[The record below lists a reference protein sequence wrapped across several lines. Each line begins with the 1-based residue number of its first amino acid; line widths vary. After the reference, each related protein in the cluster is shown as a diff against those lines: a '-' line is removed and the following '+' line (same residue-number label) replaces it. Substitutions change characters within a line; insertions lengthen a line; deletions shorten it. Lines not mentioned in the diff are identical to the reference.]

1 MPLNTDINDERA
13 FYYKQRAIKVIEN
26 LQKRSM
32 NGYYTEN
39 RAEALSA
46 AMGLIPPGAVVAR
59 GDSMSVEQIGL
70 LEEIIKRNQNKVID
84 PFKTD
89 SEGHWPEETERQH
102 MMRDTFFA
110 DVFITSSN
118 AITLDGKLVNIDGFG
133 NRVSAMIFG
142 PAKVILVVGVNK
154 IAKDWEAALERVRQ
168 FAAPINANRHFL
180 LRHGKNFANLPCVK
194 TGSCADCRQEGRIC
208 NYTVTIDGAMPQ
220 HKDRI
225 NVILVNEELG
235 I

>member
-1 MPLNTDINDERA
+1 MPLDMDINDGRA
-13 FYYKQRAIKVIEN
+13 FYYKQRALKVIEN

-32 NGYYTEN
+32 NGCYADN

-59 GDSMSVEQIGL
+59 GDSISVEQIGL

-89 SEGHWPEETERQH
+89 NEGHWPEETERQR
-102 MMRDTFFA
+102 MMRDTFSS
-110 DVFITSSN
+110 DIFITSSN

-133 NRVSAMIFG
+133 NRVSAMIYG
-142 PAKVILVVGVNK
+142 PVKVILVIGVNK
-154 IAKDWEAALERVRQ
+154 IVKDLEAALERVRQ
-168 FAAPINANRHFL
+168 FAAPVNAYRHYL
-180 LRHGKNFANLPCVK
+180 HSHGKDFANLPCVK
-194 TGSCADCRQEGRIC
+194 TGGCVGCNQEERIC
-208 NYTVTIDGAMPQ
+208 NYTVIIDGAMPY
-220 HKDRI
+220 HKGRI
-225 NVILVNEELG
+225 NVILVNEDLG